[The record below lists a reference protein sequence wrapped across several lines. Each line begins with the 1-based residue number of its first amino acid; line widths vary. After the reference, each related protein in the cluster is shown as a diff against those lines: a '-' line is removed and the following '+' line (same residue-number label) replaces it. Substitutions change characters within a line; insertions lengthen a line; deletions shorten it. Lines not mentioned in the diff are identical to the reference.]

1 MPKPARSRTFLYR
14 QDGVAAIEFAIIF
27 PVILIMI
34 FGMVDLTALVSDV
47 RKMSLA
53 ANVVADTVTRLPTP
67 TTPAAVDDAFK
78 AAGFVM
84 RGARSTGVTVEIHN
98 YWKDP
103 DDGNTLKRR
112 WKRPDRIDICKPD
125 TTGLENL
132 MLQGNDVTLAVVCGS
147 HVPIIFE
154 LLGERVLGQ
163 AAFTLNEQFILR
175 PRESETLICNNC
187 GGAGSVP

>member
-1 MPKPARSRTFLYR
+1 MPKPARSRKFLYR

-34 FGMVDLTALVSDV
+34 FGMVDLTALVSDI

-67 TTPAAVDDAFK
+67 TTLTAVDDAFK

-84 RGARSTGVTVEIHN
+84 RGARSTGVTVEIRN
-98 YWKDP
+98 YWRDP
-103 DDGNTLKRR
+103 DDGNTPKRR
-112 WKRPDRIDICKPD
+112 WKRTSGSGSCNPD
-125 TTGLENL
+125 TTELEYL
-132 MLQGNDVTLAVVCGS
+132 MRQGNDVTLAVVCGR